1 MNIKKIG
8 EKDFYE
14 LDDLEVKAIQKA
26 SKEVV
31 NNTYPTPSK
40 GYTTAVMTKSG
51 NIYPGISYSSDTGTL
66 TMHCEAVALSNA
78 ALHGEKEVIAIE
90 GPNCHICKQLIWESS
105 LRSGIDINCIIEEDN
120 VVKQI
125 PISTLMPYAWPEK
138 LRI

>member
-1 MNIKKIG
+1 MNIKKID

-14 LDDLEVKAIQKA
+14 LDDSEIKAIQKA
-26 SKEVV
+26 SSDVT
-31 NNTYPTPSK
+31 NNTYPTPGK

-78 ALHGEKEVIAIE
+78 ALHGEKDVIAIE

-105 LRSGIDINCIIEEDN
+105 LRSGIDVNCIIEDN
-120 VVKQI
+120 GKVKQV
-125 PISTLMPYAWPEK
+125 PISTLMIYPWPEK
-138 LRI
+138 PRI